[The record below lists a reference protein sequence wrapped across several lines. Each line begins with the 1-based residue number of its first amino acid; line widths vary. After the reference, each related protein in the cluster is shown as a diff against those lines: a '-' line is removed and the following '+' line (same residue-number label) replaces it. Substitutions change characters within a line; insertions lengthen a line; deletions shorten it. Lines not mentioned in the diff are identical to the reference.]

1 MDLIKHHQT
10 REKEEVD
17 KALKRRIKPVKS
29 NLSNFIYFFVYFSP
43 ALARISASVRAR
55 AQNLSG
61 QFFVVEELTMNI
73 ERHACT
79 YKIAERTHKTSAC
92 FRGGD

>member
-1 MDLIKHHQT
+1 MDLIKHHQIT
-10 REKEEVD
+10 EKEEDD
-17 KALKRRIKPVKS
+17 KAHKKEDQPVKS

-61 QFFVVEELTMNI
+61 QFFVVEELTVNI
-73 ERHACT
+73 RIGAVVE
-79 YKIAERTHKTSAC
+79 
-92 FRGGD
+92 